1 MNYFL
6 LLLFILFS
14 SSSTGQELK
23 LPHPS
28 VSRPEIFYNF
38 TSQQLVRSQQYFSS
52 HEDFLK
58 KNLDLIKDLDG
69 YITYLKFSKVH
80 VDFPN
85 NAFFDLALRDF
96 FKGFTKSLEQSSEE
110 LSKLKLNKEA
120 SKVLQD
126 FEKEC
131 GIAAFIVEYIT
142 GLNQTFFIAINK
154 RSKENAVFTKVEYEA
169 ILENIQKN
177 AKAQVEQNVLQRL
190 HLALNEL
197 PEAHRY
203 EFMRLMT
210 KLEYKNAFYSYFDH
224 QKRFIYK
231 VLKIDDAH

>member
-1 MNYFL
+1 MKMFFTTL
-6 LLLFILFS
+6 IFIISFS
-14 SSSTGQELK
+14 LYGQELK
-23 LPHPS
+23 LPTRS
-28 VSRPEIFYNF
+28 FSRPEIFYNF
-38 TSQQLVRSQQYFSS
+38 TSHQLARSQQYFST
-52 HEDFLK
+52 HEDFFK
-58 KNLDLIKDLDG
+58 KNIQLIQDLDG
-69 YITYLKFSKVH
+69 YVTFLKYSKVH

-96 FKGFTKSLEQSSEE
+96 FKGFTKSLDMSPEE
-110 LSKLKLNKEA
+110 LSKIKLNKQA
-120 SKVLQD
+120 SKFLKE

-131 GIAAFIVEYIT
+131 GMAAFMVEFIT
-142 GLNQTFFIAINK
+142 GLNQTFFIAINQ

-177 AKAQVEQNVLQRL
+177 AKLQVEQNVLQRL

-197 PEAHRY
+197 PESHRY
-203 EFMRLMT
+203 EFMRLMA

-231 VLKIDDAH
+231 VLKIDDVN